1 MPPPGRRAAAR
12 VRPARRAWALLVD
25 ATRGDTGPGIPEAVP
40 VRPRRSGRRARRRG
54 AHRSAWRHLRRRG
67 RAGDGAPA
75 PRGGGE
81 LALGAFVA
89 DRSGPDLPR
98 LGGTSLPAVAGP
110 LRSATNAPRA
120 SSPPPRGAGIA
131 AALMLAARGVGDA

>member
-12 VRPARRAWALLVD
+12 VRPARRARALLVD
-25 ATRGDTGPGIPEAVP
+25 ATRGDTGPRFPEAVP

-54 AHRSAWRHLRRRG
+54 GRRPSWRHLRRRG

-81 LALGAFVA
+81 LAVGAFGA
-89 DRSGPDLPR
+89 AGRGPALPLR
-98 LGGTSLPAVAGP
+98 GGASLPAVAGP
-110 LRSATNAPRA
+110 LRLVL
-120 SSPPPRGAGIA
+120 RGPGH
-131 AALMLAARGVGDA
+131 RGRLVVG